1 MKADQPAPSPDPRTM
16 RVPGRLAPAARG
28 HPSPARPKSGA
39 AIPGRPC
46 AAATRSSQRY
56 RSGWS
61 GVSPKGGRAP
71 SGSNGATIPAQAF
84 GTRASRIYA
93 GDVIK
98 PTMLRDQA
106 FPESYKPRQPVAD
119 TAARVV
125 GRIAR
130 RTLLPGETIPAIAL
144 EEAKLVT
151 RGAPTVI
158 IFEEHGVTISTLG
171 TALANA
177 AVNEA
182 VSVRNTATGR
192 VVQSTV
198 LQDGR
203 VRTGQP

>member
-1 MKADQPAPSPDPRTM
+1 MIRDACPAGTAAW
-16 RVPGRLAPAARG
+16 LARALVAAWAAG
-28 HPSPARPKSGA
+28 HATS
-39 AIPGRPC
+39 
-46 AAATRSSQRY
+46 AAAAERMLP
-56 RSGWS
+56 
-61 GVSPKGGRAP
+61 VPV
-71 SGSNGATIPAQAF
+71 AT
-84 GTRASRIYA
+84 IYA
-93 GDVIK
+93 GDIIK

-106 FPESYKPRQPVAD
+106 YPESYKPRLPVVD
-119 TAARVV
+119 SAARAV

-130 RTLLPGETIPAIAL
+130 RTLLPGETIPSIAV

-158 IFEEHGVTISTLG
+158 VFDEHGVTISTLG

-192 VVQSTV
+192 IVQGIV
-198 LQDGR
+198 QADGR

>member
-1 MKADQPAPSPDPRTM
+1 MTRDARPVRIAARIARALGAAGLPFAFAA
-16 RVPGRLAPAARG
+16 RLAAGPAA
-28 HPSPARPKSGA
+28 A
-39 AIPGRPC
+39 AEQVLPVPV
-46 AAATRSSQRY
+46 AT
-56 RSGWS
+56 
-61 GVSPKGGRAP
+61 
-71 SGSNGATIPAQAF
+71 
-84 GTRASRIYA
+84 IYA

-119 TAARVV
+119 TAARVA

-158 IFEEHGVTISTLG
+158 VFEEHGVTISTLG

-192 VVQSTV
+192 VVQGIV